1 VIIISALHRIG
12 RCFDYFG
19 FPIWINIKNLL
30 GSEVNFNLIVGVMS
44 MSELLL
50 AQSLTK
56 TFQSKTALHE
66 LNLSVHRSEIVCLLG
81 ANGAG
86 KTTTINLFLG
96 FLEPTSGAAYVD
108 GVEVS
113 NNLEKARAKISYVPE
128 QVSLYPSLTGLEN
141 LDYFVKLSGKKQPD
155 ESYLRELLDQVGLD
169 QIAADNKVKS
179 YSKGMRQKVGL
190 AISLAKDAKALL
202 LDEPLSG
209 LDPSAANEFSNLLR
223 KLANNGTAVLM
234 ATHDLFRAKEISDR
248 IGIMKS
254 GSLVRE
260 LSPERLDQASLEE
273 IYLEQMRNSSSA
285 GGYADGS

>member
-1 VIIISALHRIG
+1 
-12 RCFDYFG
+12 
-19 FPIWINIKNLL
+19 
-30 GSEVNFNLIVGVMS
+30 

-50 AQSLTK
+50 AQALTK
-56 TFQSKTALHE
+56 KFQSQIALSE
-66 LNLSVHRSEIVCLLG
+66 LNLSVHQSEIVCLLG

-96 FLEPTSGAAYVD
+96 FLEPTSGTATVD
-108 GVEVS
+108 GLDVS
-113 NNLEKARAKISYVPE
+113 SNLAEARAKLSYVPE
-128 QVSLYPSLTGLEN
+128 QVSLYPSLSGLEN
-141 LDYFVKLSGKKQPD
+141 LDYFIRLSGKKQQE

-169 QIAADNKVKS
+169 QTAADNQVKS

-190 AISLAKDAKALL
+190 AISLAKKAKALL

-234 ATHDLFRAKEISDR
+234 ATHDLFRAREISDR

-254 GSLVRE
+254 GCLVQE
-260 LSPERLDQASLEE
+260 LSSESFDQASLEK
-273 IYLEQMRNSSSA
+273 IYLEQMRQA
-285 GGYADGS
+285 

>member
-1 VIIISALHRIG
+1 
-12 RCFDYFG
+12 
-19 FPIWINIKNLL
+19 
-30 GSEVNFNLIVGVMS
+30 

-50 AQSLTK
+50 AQALTK
-56 TFQSKTALHE
+56 KFQSQIALNE
-66 LNLSVHRSEIVCLLG
+66 LNLSVRQSEIVCLLG

-96 FLEPTSGAAYVD
+96 FLEPTSGTATVD
-108 GVEVS
+108 GLDVS
-113 NNLEKARAKISYVPE
+113 SNLAEARAKLSYVPE
-128 QVSLYPSLTGLEN
+128 QVSLYPSLSGLEN
-141 LDYFVKLSGKKQPD
+141 LDYFIKLSGKKQQE

-169 QIAADNKVKS
+169 QTAADNQVKS

-190 AISLAKDAKALL
+190 AISLAKKAKALL

-234 ATHDLFRAKEISDR
+234 ATHDLFRAREISDR

-254 GSLVRE
+254 GCLVQE
-260 LSPERLDQASLEE
+260 LSSESFDQASLEK
-273 IYLEQMRNSSSA
+273 IYLEQMRQA
-285 GGYADGS
+285 

>member
-1 VIIISALHRIG
+1 
-12 RCFDYFG
+12 
-19 FPIWINIKNLL
+19 
-30 GSEVNFNLIVGVMS
+30 

-50 AQSLTK
+50 AQALTK
-56 TFQSKTALHE
+56 KFQSQIALNE
-66 LNLSVHRSEIVCLLG
+66 LNLSVRQSEIVCLLG

-96 FLEPTSGAAYVD
+96 FLEPTSGTATVD
-108 GVEVS
+108 GLDVS
-113 NNLEKARAKISYVPE
+113 SNLAEARAKLSYVPE
-128 QVSLYPSLTGLEN
+128 QVSLYPSLSGLEN
-141 LDYFVKLSGKKQPD
+141 LDYFIRLSGKKQQE

-169 QIAADNKVKS
+169 QTAADNQVKS

-190 AISLAKDAKALL
+190 AISLAKKAKALL

-234 ATHDLFRAKEISDR
+234 ATHDLFRAREISDR

-254 GSLVRE
+254 GCLVQE
-260 LSPERLDQASLEE
+260 LSSESFDQASLEK
-273 IYLEQMRNSSSA
+273 IYLEQMRQA
-285 GGYADGS
+285 